1 MKPTGC
7 IIRSAARAQGLA
19 NAAAAIASQ
28 AYIQV
33 KDTNKA
39 KLQVVSNAPNG
50 QITVPANATADVTV
64 TVTLSEADRAYID
77 ERFPY
82 GSYVEGFVQLL
93 SDSTPNLS
101 VPFLAFYGDFGEGP
115 VLEEG
120 PMTRSLGR

>member
-39 KLQVVSNAPNG
+39 KLELGDDPTALVSIP
-50 QITVPANATADVTV
+50 
-64 TVTLSEADRAYID
+64 
-77 ERFPY
+77 
-82 GSYVEGFVQLL
+82 
-93 SDSTPNLS
+93 
-101 VPFLAFYGDFGEGP
+101 
-115 VLEEG
+115 
-120 PMTRSLGR
+120 